1 MTLSE
6 FVKQLSITN
15 LLGGSGAVLLL
26 LLTLIQIVPV
36 KVNPWTWFA
45 RKIGRAV
52 TGEALDRLDG
62 LEKDIKEIKAKNEE
76 REATECRSAIL
87 RFGDEIR
94 HGTRHS
100 KEHFDQILLDI
111 SFYEHYCDTHTDYAN
126 NVALMTIEKIKDTY
140 RKCMD
145 EDTFL

>member
-6 FVKQLSITN
+6 TLQQMTVGDI
-15 LLGGSGAVLLL
+15 LGGCSAIILLF
-26 LLTLIQIVPV
+26 LTLIQITPI
-36 KVNPWTWFA
+36 KVNPWSWLA
-45 RKIGRAV
+45 RTIGKALNRD
-52 TGEALDRLDG
+52 TLDRLDS

-76 REATECRSAIL
+76 HEATECRSAIL

-111 SFYEHYCDTHTDYAN
+111 SFYEHYCATHKDYAN
-126 NVALMTIEKIKDTY
+126 NIALMTIEKIKNTY
-140 RKCMD
+140 RKCLD
-145 EDTFL
+145 EDSFL